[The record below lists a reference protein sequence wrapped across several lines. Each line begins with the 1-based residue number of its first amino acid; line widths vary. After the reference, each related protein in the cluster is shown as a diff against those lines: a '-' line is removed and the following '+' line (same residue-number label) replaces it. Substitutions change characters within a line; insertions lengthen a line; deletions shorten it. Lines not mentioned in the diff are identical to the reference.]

1 MLPALLVLA
10 GIVLLAVAGVGVSRP
25 RFQPQ
30 WIGFACLAAG
40 FGWAALTVLT
50 R

>member
-10 GIVLLAVAGVGVSRP
+10 GIVFLVIAGFGVEKP
-25 RFQPQ
+25 RFKPA
-30 WIGFACLAAG
+30 WFGFACLAAG
-40 FGWAALTVLT
+40 LAWPALTVLT